1 MIISYDYFF
10 LYELVKFLLFFF
22 FSYFHFHFHFFY
34 FATVGGSPARSLP
47 KMAVMER
54 FGYIFFL
61 IKNVKSVIRSFEAT
75 LFPVCMLTHESSGTF
90 ERSQSTNYYYYYFFI
105 FFKFIYL

>member
-10 LYELVKFLLFFF
+10 LYELVKF
-22 FSYFHFHFHFFY
+22 FSLSFSFFY
-34 FATVGGSPARSLP
+34 FAIIGGSPARSLP

-61 IKNVKSVIRSFEAT
+61 IKNVKSVIRSFEAF
-75 LFPVCMLTHESSGTF
+75 LFPGCMLTHESSGTF
-90 ERSQSTNYYYYYFFI
+90 ERSQSTNYLMLHYFPCI
-105 FFKFIYL
+105 QH